1 MNIRRQSSTTARC
14 ADVVRNL
21 RHGRRSAPASR
32 IAARRMGPLSI
43 NLEEIKYPYAVHYL
57 NLNLY
62 EHDVRIADMDVA
74 PVGRANRQTAG
85 SCMADDRLD

>member
-1 MNIRRQSSTTARC
+1 
-14 ADVVRNL
+14 
-21 RHGRRSAPASR
+21 
-32 IAARRMGPLSI
+32 MGPLSI

-74 PVGRANRQTAG
+74 PVGRANGQTAC
-85 SCMADDRLD
+85 SCMAETIGWIRVKGALIRRRRISAFP